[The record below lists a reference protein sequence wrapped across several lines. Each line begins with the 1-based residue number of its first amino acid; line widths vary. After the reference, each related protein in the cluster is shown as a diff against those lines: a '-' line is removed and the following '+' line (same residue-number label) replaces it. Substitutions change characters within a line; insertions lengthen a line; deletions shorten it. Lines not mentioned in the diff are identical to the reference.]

1 VRLFV
6 AAVPPPG
13 VLDAIAALAR
23 PAADGV
29 RWTTRSQWHVTL
41 VFVGERED
49 PAPLAAALDAAP
61 LAPAEAT
68 VGPEVATLFPGIV
81 GLRVAGLDDLAA
93 GVAGALA
100 TVGVPPDPRPFDGHL
115 TLARI
120 DRRRRRG
127 RGRDRGRGRGL
138 TGEPLAAHF
147 PVDEVHV
154 VRSHLGS
161 SGARYEDV
169 HVRRLKA

>member
-23 PAADGV
+23 PAVDGV
-29 RWTTRSQWHVTL
+29 RWTTRPQWHVTL
-41 VFVGERED
+41 VFVGERDD

-61 LAPAEAT
+61 LAPAEAV
-68 VGPEVATLFPGIV
+68 VGPEVAALFPGVV
-81 GLRVAGLDDLAA
+81 GLSVAGLDDLAA

-100 TVGVPPDPRPFDGHL
+100 VAGVPPDPRPFHGHL

-120 DRRRRRG
+120 DRRRGRG
-127 RGRDRGRGRGL
+127 RGRGRGGARGL
-138 TGEPLAAHF
+138 TGEPLAARF

-161 SGARYEDV
+161 GGPRYEDV
-169 HVRRLKA
+169 HVRNLKA